1 MVGAAIAGTVG
12 SLAMGASAS
21 RKAGKASAQASRYAQ
36 ESYDYRMEGMNN
48 YLLGAQGMA
57 GTAASMSYGSGSAHG
72 YTATGG
78 DTGGIEFAQGMLDE
92 WEGTFGGIED
102 NMKEYYE
109 NLDPTKYATQS
120 KSQYMAEMN
129 KQMKQFNDTMAASGL
144 QSAGMKQQAAKEQ
157 AFQLAQGNAQ
167 IDIGAE
173 EYVADKKQGW
183 LNYGSGFKQQATGLL
198 GQAYATDAQTKT
210 QASIA
215 TAGNKTNASI
225 SNSVVNAQAA
235 AARSNA
241 IMNEGYYINDA
252 NKAQA
257 MFDDPRIAQS
267 NSNAANY
274 GKSAS
279 GWAGTAGSMLGG
291 AMGGMGGTM
300 SSGIGS
306 SGGTWSPGSMS
317 GTAGQW

>member
-12 SLAMGASAS
+12 SMAMGASAS
-21 RKAGKASAQASRYAQ
+21 RKAGKANAQASRYAQ
-36 ESYDYRMEGMNN
+36 ESYDYNKQGLDN
-48 YLLGAQGMA
+48 YINGAYGLA
-57 GTAASMSYGSGSAHG
+57 GTAASMSYGGGTAHG
-72 YTATGG
+72 YEATGG

-120 KSQYMAEMN
+120 KSQYMEEMN

-167 IDIGAE
+167 IDLASE
-173 EYVADKKQGW
+173 DYVADKKQGW
-183 LNYGSGFKQQATGLL
+183 LNYGSQYKQQATGLL
-198 GQAYATDAQTKT
+198 GQAYANDAQMKT

-225 SNSVVNAQAA
+225 SNSAVNAQAA
-235 AARSNA
+235 QARANA
-241 IMNEGYYINDA
+241 IMGETYYINDA

-257 MFDDPRIAQS
+257 MFQDPRIAQS
-267 NSNAANY
+267 NQNAANY
-274 GKSAS
+274 SQSAN
-279 GWAGTAGSMLGG
+279 GWMGTAGNILGG
-291 AMGGMGGTM
+291 AMGGGLFGK
-300 SSGIGS
+300 S
-306 SGGTWSPGSMS
+306 SGGTKAPFGGIDDGIMY
-317 GTAGQW
+317 